1 MIKNIRAA
9 LIKPALLL
17 MVFFAISN
25 SFAQYNKDLLKI
37 SNTAKEDDP
46 DVLLK
51 KLNRIKS
58 QIQKP
63 ADKALYKK
71 TLAHYFSGVN
81 NDAQAFKALIESQK
95 IYKSIDST
103 DAAMETNRLLF
114 NTIFYS
120 EATTTDPWPYA
131 EEYLKYAEATGNRK
145 KMLSAFLMQ
154 ADYYQVIGKGN
165 MSLKYYRKALSYALS
180 QKDRASESVVYTNLS
195 LLFSDYLK
203 KPDSALYYL
212 KKDLPYIEKHG
223 DLFDLSSNYANQ
235 AAAYTVMG
243 NYPKAIEVSKMAFA
257 LPIKKYRNKE
267 KEIFAYRISGYYSQ
281 LKDFKNAYE
290 YLEISHKYHDSVRE
304 EQQNTLIRDLETK
317 YKAKAKDLENK
328 VLRGDIK
335 TNRVILYT
343 SIAIALAIA
352 AISAL
357 IIKNSKK
364 KEKISRQEKIIEQQK
379 LEKALKEHELQ
390 SIDLLL
396 EGQERERQRIANDL
410 HDNLGSMLA
419 TLKMNFENLNMR
431 KNGVDAT
438 ETMLF
443 ERTDELIEEAYHK
456 VRRLAHTNNA
466 GVLAAE
472 GLIPAVKKLVDK
484 ITIPGKLDMQ
494 FIPYG
499 FTKPLD
505 NTLEIAIF
513 RLIQELSTNIIK
525 HSQATEATVQLT
537 NHEDAINIII
547 EDNGVG
553 FDTSK
558 IKKDGMG
565 LETIYQ
571 KIAQLKGSI
580 TIDSTPGKGATII
593 IELPL

>member
-1 MIKNIRAA
+1 MRAA
-9 LIKPALLL
+9 LIKPILLL

-25 SFAQYNKDLLKI
+25 SFAQYDTDLAKI
-37 SNTAKEDDP
+37 QKNAYEDDP

-58 QIQKP
+58 KITRP
-63 ADKALYKK
+63 ADKALYKRA
-71 TLAHYFSGVN
+71 LAQYYIGVN
-81 NDAQAFKALIESQK
+81 NDANAFKVLKEAQK
-95 IYKSIDST
+95 IYHAIDST
-103 DAAMETNRLLF
+103 EAEMEIYRMLF

-120 EATTTDPWPYA
+120 EATSTDAWPYA
-131 EEYLKYAEATGNRK
+131 EEYLKYAEASGNK
-145 KMLSAFLMQ
+145 EKMINAFLMQ
-154 ADYYQVIGKGN
+154 ADYYQVEGKAN
-165 MSLKYYRKALSYALS
+165 VSLKFYRKALLLANQQNDRVS
-180 QKDRASESVVYTNLS
+180 QSAVYTNLS
-195 LLFSDYLK
+195 LLFTDYLK
-203 KPDSALYYL
+203 MPDSALYYL
-212 KKDLPYIEKHG
+212 KKDIPYLEKSG
-223 DLFDLSSNYANQ
+223 DLTDLSSNYANQ
-235 AAAYTVMG
+235 AAAYSVLG
-243 NYPKAIEVSKMAFA
+243 DYKKAIEVSKTAFD

-267 KEIFAYRISGYYSQ
+267 KEIFAYRISTYYSE
-281 LKDFKNAYE
+281 LKDYKNAYQ
-290 YLEISHKYHDSVRE
+290 YLELSNKYHDSVKE
-304 EQQNTLIRDLETK
+304 EQQHAIIRDLETK
-317 YKAKAKDLENK
+317 YKTKEKELENK
-328 VLRGDIK
+328 VLKGDMQ
-335 TNRVILYT
+335 TNRILLYT
-343 SIAIALAIA
+343 AIAIAIAIGS
-352 AISAL
+352 ISAL
-357 IIKNSKK
+357 IIKNSRR
-364 KEKISRQEKIIEQQK
+364 KEKISRQEKIIDQQK
-379 LEKALKEHELQ
+379 LEKVLKDHELQ

-419 TLKMNFENLNMR
+419 TLKMNFENLKMR

-438 ETMLF
+438 EAMLF

-472 GLIPAVKKLVDK
+472 GLIPAVKKLIDK
-484 ITIPGKLDMQ
+484 ISTPGKLEMQ

-537 NHEDAINIII
+537 NHEDSINIII

-553 FDTSK
+553 FDPAQ
-558 IKKDGMG
+558 IKSDGMG
-565 LETIYQ
+565 IATIHQ
-571 KIAQLKGSI
+571 KIAQLKGTI